1 VSLPPFQQVFEAH
14 SRTVFRF
21 LAAQVGRDAADDCFQ
36 ETFLS
41 ALRAYP
47 RLKNA
52 DNLRGWLMTIAHRK
66 ALDHH
71 RARGRRAVPVED
83 VPEVAVVDGAAPR
96 DEALWELVRALPPKQ
111 RAAVVLH
118 HLLDLPFAE
127 VGRVLDSSEE
137 AARRSAFEGL
147 RKLRLGVSRSDVAG
161 YKRRDAARRHQTPGP
176 EVPRR

>member
-1 VSLPPFQQVFEAH
+1 VNLPPFQQVFDEH

-21 LAAQVGRDAADDCFQ
+21 LVASVGRDAADDCFQ

-47 RLKNA
+47 RLRHA
-52 DNLRGWLMTIAHRK
+52 DNLRGWLLTIAHRK

-71 RARGRRAVPVED
+71 RARARHAVPVAD
-83 VPEVAVVDGAAPR
+83 VPEVGVQQDGLAPADDDLR
-96 DEALWELVRALPPKQ
+96 ALVRSLPPKQ

-118 HLLDLPFAE
+118 HLLDMPFAD

-147 RKLRLGVSRSDVAG
+147 RTLRLE
-161 YKRRDAARRHQTPGP
+161 YQP
-176 EVPRR
+176 

>member
-1 VSLPPFQQVFEAH
+1 VTLPPFQQVFEAH
-14 SRTVFRF
+14 SRVVFRF
-21 LAAQVGRDAADDCFQ
+21 LTASVGRDAADDCFQ

-71 RARGRRAVPVED
+71 RARGRRAVPVAD
-83 VPEVAVVDGAAPR
+83 VPEVAVTDGAAPR
-96 DEALWELVRALPPKQ
+96 DEALWELVRALPTKQ

-118 HLLDLPFAE
+118 HLLDMPFAE
-127 VGRVLDSSEE
+127 VGRVLESSEE

-147 RKLRLGVSRSDVAG
+147 RKLRLEYR
-161 YKRRDAARRHQTPGP
+161 P
-176 EVPRR
+176 

>member
-1 VSLPPFQQVFEAH
+1 MTLPPFQLLFDEH
-14 SRTVFRF
+14 SRAVYRF
-21 LAAQVGRDAADDCFQ
+21 LAASVGRDAADDCFQ

-47 RLKNA
+47 RLRHA

-71 RARGRRAVPVED
+71 RARARHAVPVAD
-83 VPEVAVVDGAAPR
+83 VPEVAVTDGTGPP
-96 DEALWELVRALPPKQ
+96 DEALWALVRSLPPKQ

-118 HLLDLPFAE
+118 HMLDLPFAE

-147 RKLRLGVSRSDVAG
+147 RKLRQEHRSWP
-161 YKRRDAARRHQTPGP
+161 T
-176 EVPRR
+176 

>member
-1 VSLPPFQQVFEAH
+1 VTLPPFQQVFDEH
-14 SRTVFRF
+14 SRAVFRF
-21 LAAQVGRDAADDCFQ
+21 LAASVGRAAADDCFQ

-47 RLKNA
+47 RLRHA
-52 DNLRGWLMTIAHRK
+52 DNLRGWLLTIAHRK

-71 RARGRRAVPVED
+71 RARARHAVPVAD
-83 VPEVAVVDGAAPR
+83 VPEIAVQADGLAPA
-96 DEALWELVRALPPKQ
+96 DESLWALVRALPPKQ

-118 HLLDLPFAE
+118 HLLDMPFAE

-147 RKLRLGVSRSDVAG
+147 RKLRGLVEV
-161 YKRRDAARRHQTPGP
+161 TP
-176 EVPRR
+176 R

>member
-1 VSLPPFQQVFEAH
+1 VTLPPFQQVFDQN

-21 LAAQVGRDAADDCFQ
+21 LVAQVGRDAADDCFQ

-71 RARGRRAVPVED
+71 RARGRRPVPVEN
-83 VPEVAVVDGAAPR
+83 VPETVVFDGAAPR
-96 DEALWELVRALPPKQ
+96 DDALWEIVRALPPKQ

-118 HLLDLPFAE
+118 HLLDMPFVE

-147 RKLRLGVSRSDVAG
+147 RKLRLEYQR
-161 YKRRDAARRHQTPGP
+161 
-176 EVPRR
+176 